1 MKTDS
6 VMFLLGAGASVD
18 ATIPMAIQMLGKIED
33 LIRDDERLQNLYYY
47 LKSAI
52 LYQRGLEGDF
62 NRKVGVEDLLGV
74 IEELSQ
80 KHRNRLYPFVGA
92 WSPHLINVANP
103 DFSNIKRL
111 DELIRSNLVDW
122 VQPKNGSKEG
132 AYFQKLEEF
141 RGAYGRSISIFTLNY
156 DLLVERN
163 LVQMGCLVETGF
175 DSSDRWNASR
185 FERNDYDQVNFYL
198 YKLHGSIDW
207 EREVDEK
214 DDCLKKRENPVKNPD
229 LIFGVNNKLNSG
241 DPYLFYVHELRR
253 HTLESATKLIFVIG
267 YSFSDQYINKLLSQA
282 LRSDSTKRIINVSPD
297 ADSRN
302 SEIITE
308 LRMEQNPSAIVPLST
323 TAKEF
328 FENKLTIELCQN
340 SIVVGSE
347 TPF

>member
-18 ATIPMAIQMLGKIED
+18 ATIPMAIQMLEKIED
-33 LIRDDERLQNLYYY
+33 LIRDDEDLQNLYFY

-62 NRKVGVEDLLGV
+62 NTKVGVEDLLGV

-92 WSPHLINVANP
+92 WSPHLINVAKS
-103 DFSNIKRL
+103 DFSNIKKL
-111 DELIRSNLVDW
+111 DHLIRSNLVDW
-122 VQPKNGSKEG
+122 VQPKNGSRAG
-132 AYFQKLEEF
+132 SYFQKLENF
-141 RGAYGRSISIFTLNY
+141 RREYGKSISVFTLNY

-163 LVQMGCLVETGF
+163 LVQLGCLVETGF
-175 DSSDRWNASR
+175 DESDKWNASR
-185 FERNDYDQVNFYL
+185 FERNEYDNVNFYV

-207 EREVDEK
+207 ERELDER

-253 HTLESATKLIFVIG
+253 HTLENATKLIFVIG

-302 SEIITE
+302 GEIITE
-308 LRMEQNPSAIVPLST
+308 LRLEQNPSAIVPLST

-328 FENKLTIELCQN
+328 FENKLTVELCQN
-340 SIVVGSE
+340 NFVVGSD